1 MMKQTTFASLAWD
14 GKKKTTKREL
24 FLKEMDMVVPWT
36 ELCAVIEP
44 YYPKGENGRPPKGLE
59 RMLRIYFTQQWYGL
73 SDPGM
78 EEALYDSESIRRFC
92 GVELMDEDAPDESTI
107 LKFRHLLEKH
117 QLTEPLFAA
126 VNTHLSQHQL
136 LLRVGTMVDATLIAA
151 PPSTKNKAR
160 ERDPE
165 MSQTKK
171 GNTWHFGMKIH
182 TGTDVDSGLVH
193 TVKVTTARVHDKKAM
208 PDLLHGEERAVFGD
222 KGYVSDEDK
231 RVARANGIFWGV
243 LDKAKPKKKLST
255 GQVKRNRQLSSVRA
269 KVEHPFRVL
278 KRQFG
283 YVKVRYKG
291 LMKNTVQVL
300 TLFALTNLYM
310 ARRTLLAIREQSV
323 PQLQIT

>member
-1 MMKQTTFASLAWD
+1 MKQATFASLAWD

-24 FLKEMDMVVPWT
+24 FLNEMNRVVPWA
-36 ELCAVIEP
+36 ELCAVIAP
-44 YYPKGENGRPPKGLE
+44 YYPTGENGRPPTGLE
-59 RMLRIYFTQQWYGL
+59 RMLRIHFTQQWYGL

-92 GVELMDEDAPDESTI
+92 QVDLLDDGIPDESTI
-107 LKFRHLLEKH
+107 LKFRHLLEAH
-117 QLTEPLFAA
+117 QLTEQLFAA
-126 VNTHLSQHQL
+126 VNTHLTQHQL
-136 LLRVGTMVDATLIAA
+136 LLRTGTLVDATLIAA
-151 PPSTKNKAR
+151 PPSTKNETR
-160 ERDPE
+160 TRDPD
-165 MSQTKK
+165 MSQTRK

-193 TVKVTTARVHDKKAM
+193 TVVVTTARVHDKKVM
-208 PDLLHGEERAVFGD
+208 PDLLHGKERAVFGD
-222 KGYVSDEDK
+222 KGYVGDEDK
-231 RVARANGIFWGV
+231 RTARASGVFWGV
-243 LDKAKPKKKLST
+243 LDKAKPKRKLST

-291 LMKNTVQVL
+291 LMKNTAQVL
-300 TLFALTNLYM
+300 TLFALTNLYL

-323 PQLQIT
+323 QPPQLT

>member
-1 MMKQTTFASLAWD
+1 MKQATFASLAWD
-14 GKKKTTKREL
+14 GKKKITKREQ
-24 FLKEMDMVVPWT
+24 FLNEMNQVVPWA

-59 RMLRIYFTQQWYGL
+59 RMLRIHFTQQWYGL

-92 GVELMDEDAPDESTI
+92 GIELMDDAIPDESTI
-107 LKFRHLLEKH
+107 LQFRHLLEAH
-117 QLTEPLFAA
+117 QLTGKLFAA
-126 VNTHLSQHQL
+126 VNTHLAKHQL
-136 LLRVGTMVDATLIAA
+136 LLRTGTMVDATLIAA
-151 PPSTKNKAR
+151 PPSTKNEKR
-160 ERDPE
+160 SRDPE

-193 TVKVTTARVHDKKAM
+193 TVKVTTARVHDKKVM
-208 PDLLHGEERAVFGD
+208 PELLHSEERSVFGD
-222 KGYVSDEDK
+222 KGYVSDVDK
-231 RVARANGIFWGV
+231 CTARANGVFWGV
-243 LDKAKPKKKLST
+243 LDKAKPKKKLSA

-278 KRQFG
+278 KCQFG

-291 LMKNTVQVL
+291 LMKNTAQVL

-310 ARRTLLAIREQSV
+310 ARRKLLAIREQSV
-323 PQLQIT
+323 QQLQIA

>member
-1 MMKQTTFASLAWD
+1 MMKQTTFASLAWEN
-14 GKKKTTKREL
+14 KKKPTKREL
-24 FLKEMDMVVPWT
+24 FLTEMNQVVPWV

-44 YYPKGENGRPPKGLE
+44 HYPKGENGRPPKGLE

-92 GVELMDEDAPDESTI
+92 GIELMDDDIPDESTI
-107 LKFRHLLEKH
+107 LQFRHLLEAH
-117 QLTEPLFAA
+117 QLTEKLFTA
-126 VNTHLSQHQL
+126 VNVHLTQHQL
-136 LLRVGTMVDATLIAA
+136 LLRKGTMVDATLIAA
-151 PPSTKNKAR
+151 PPSTKNEKR
-160 ERDPE
+160 SRDPE
-165 MSQTKK
+165 MSSTKK
-171 GNTWHFGMKIH
+171 GNTWHFGMKVH

-193 TVKVTTARVHDKKAM
+193 TVKVTTAKVHDKKAM
-208 PDLLHGEERAVFGD
+208 PDLLHGEERSVFGD

-231 RVARANGIFWGV
+231 RAARAKGVFWGV
-243 LDKAKPKKKLST
+243 LDKAKPKKNLST

-291 LMKNTVQVL
+291 LMKNTAQVW

-310 ARRTLLAIREQSV
+310 ARRKLLAIQEKSTRQW
-323 PQLQIT
+323 QTA

>member
-1 MMKQTTFASLAWD
+1 MKQATFASLAWD

-24 FLKEMDMVVPWT
+24 FLREMDQVVPWS

-44 YYPKGENGRPPKGLE
+44 YYPKGENGRPPTGLE

-92 GVELMDEDAPDESTI
+92 GIELMDDTVPDESTI
-107 LKFRHLLEKH
+107 LQFRHRLEKH
-117 QLTEPLFAA
+117 RLTEQLFAA
-126 VNTHLSQHQL
+126 VNVHLNKHQL
-136 LLRVGTMVDATLIAA
+136 LLRKGTMVDATLIAA
-151 PPSTKNKAR
+151 PPSTKNEKR
-160 ERDPE
+160 SRDPE

-171 GNTWHFGMKIH
+171 GNTWHFGMKVH
-182 TGTDVDSGLVH
+182 TGTDMDSGLVH
-193 TVKVTTARVHDKKAM
+193 TIKVTTAKTHDKKAM
-208 PDLLHGEERAVFGD
+208 PDLLHGEECAVFGD

-231 RVARANGIFWGV
+231 RAARAKSVFWGI

-255 GQVKRNRQLSSVRA
+255 AQVKRNRQLSSVRA

-291 LMKNTVQVL
+291 LMKNTVQVM
-300 TLFALTNLYM
+300 TLFALTNLYL
-310 ARRTLLAIREQSV
+310 ARRKLLAIREKSA
-323 PQLQIT
+323 PQWQLG

>member
-1 MMKQTTFASLAWD
+1 MRQATFASLAWD

-24 FLKEMDMVVPWT
+24 FLKEMDQVVPWA

-44 YYPKGENGRPPKGLE
+44 YYPKGGNGRPPKGLE
-59 RMLRIYFTQQWYGL
+59 RMLRIYFSQQWYGL

-92 GVELMDEDAPDESTI
+92 GIELMDEDAPDESTI
-107 LKFRHLLEKH
+107 LQFRHLLEKH
-117 QLTEPLFAA
+117 QLTEKLFAA
-126 VNTHLSQHQL
+126 VNTHLSRHQL

-151 PPSTKNKAR
+151 PPSTKNEAR
-160 ERDPE
+160 GRDPD

-171 GNTWHFGMKIH
+171 GNSWYFGMKVH

-193 TVKVTTARVHDKKAM
+193 TVKVTTASVHDKKEM
-208 PDLLHGEERAVFGD
+208 PNLLHGEERAVFGD

-231 RVARANGIFWGV
+231 RVARANGVFWGV
-243 LDKAKPKKKLST
+243 LDKAKPKKKLSS

-291 LMKNTVQVL
+291 LMKNTAQVL

-310 ARRTLLAIREQSV
+310 ARRKLLVIREQSV
-323 PQLQIT
+323 RQLQMT

>member
-1 MMKQTTFASLAWD
+1 MKQSTFASLAWD
-14 GKKKTTKREL
+14 GKKKITKREL
-24 FLKEMDMVVPWT
+24 FLNEMNQVIPWT

-44 YYPKGENGRPPKGLE
+44 YYPSGENGRPPKGLE
-59 RMLRIYFTQQWYGL
+59 RMLRIYFTQQWYAL

-92 GVELMDEDAPDESTI
+92 GIDLMDDAVPDESTI

-117 QLTEPLFAA
+117 QLNEKLFAA
-126 VNTHLSQHQL
+126 VNSHLSQHQL
-136 LLRVGTMVDATLIAA
+136 LLRVGTLVDATLIAA
-151 PPSTKNKAR
+151 PPSTKNETR
-160 ERDPE
+160 MRDPE

-193 TVKVTTARVHDKKAM
+193 TIKVTTARVHDKKAM

-231 RVARANGIFWGV
+231 RTARANGVFWGV

-255 GQVKRNRQLSSVRA
+255 GQIKRNRQLSSVRA

-291 LMKNTVQVL
+291 LMKNTAQVL

-310 ARRTLLAIREQSV
+310 ARRKLLAIREQSV
-323 PQLQIT
+323 QHPQMT